1 MKEISSASNPLI
13 KKILLLQEK
22 SKLRKEE
29 NIFVIDG
36 WKETQMAIANG
47 FEVETILCQQSIV
60 NSQRSTVNGQQSL
73 QHFPLVHNRQ

>member
-47 FEVETILCQQSIV
+47 FEVETVLCQQSIV
-60 NSQRSTVNGQQSL
+60 NSLPLIVNQRINLKISGV
-73 QHFPLVHNRQ
+73 